1 MDISLMITVIAAFA
15 TPMILA
21 RFNIKLLP
29 TSVAEI
35 IVGIIIGKSCLNLVH
50 IDSIL
55 TSMSTFGVILLL
67 FLSGMEIDF
76 SLFKKNNVPLTKLE
90 QKQADDTPKITPV
103 QVAVLAYALSFV
115 AAFALAFLF
124 KFTGLFTNVLL
135 ATILFST
142 IALGVVISVLKE
154 NELLSK
160 PFGQT
165 ILLIAV
171 LGEVVPL
178 LSLTIYSSVVAGRGS
193 QIWLIGLLFIAGAM
207 IFRHFRWFFPA
218 LSKFNKSTTQID
230 MRLSFAVI
238 ITLVVL
244 AEHVGAE
251 NILGAFVAGIVIKL
265 FSERIHAAKA
275 GCDRIRLFD
284 SFLLHPDR
292 SQARHSESF
301 GGSKDD
307 RSDSVV
313 LFGVRPGQ
321 ASGLLRTA
329 AAFQTPKRL
338 GRLDS
343 FRNDDYARFGSSDGR
358 RRP

>member
-1 MDISLMITVIAAFA
+1 
-15 TPMILA
+15 
-21 RFNIKLLP
+21 
-29 TSVAEI
+29 
-35 IVGIIIGKSCLNLVH
+35 
-50 IDSIL
+50 
-55 TSMSTFGVILLL
+55 
-67 FLSGMEIDF
+67 MEIDF
-76 SLFKKNNVPLTKLE
+76 SLFKKNNAPLTKLE

-193 QIWLIGLLFIAGAM
+193 QIGLIGLLFIAGAM

-218 LSKFNKSTTQID
+218 LSKFNK
-230 MRLSFAVI
+230 
-238 ITLVVL
+238 
-244 AEHVGAE
+244 
-251 NILGAFVAGIVIKL
+251 
-265 FSERIHAAKA
+265 
-275 GCDRIRLFD
+275 
-284 SFLLHPDR
+284 
-292 SQARHSESF
+292 
-301 GGSKDD
+301 
-307 RSDSVV
+307 
-313 LFGVRPGQ
+313 
-321 ASGLLRTA
+321 
-329 AAFQTPKRL
+329 
-338 GRLDS
+338 
-343 FRNDDYARFGSSDGR
+343 
-358 RRP
+358 

>member
-1 MDISLMITVIAAFA
+1 MITVIAAFA

-76 SLFKKNNVPLTKLE
+76 SLFKKNNAPLTKLE

-142 IALGVVISVLKE
+142 IALGVVISDRK
-154 NELLSK
+154 
-160 PFGQT
+160 
-165 ILLIAV
+165 
-171 LGEVVPL
+171 
-178 LSLTIYSSVVAGRGS
+178 SVV
-193 QIWLIGLLFIAGAM
+193 
-207 IFRHFRWFFPA
+207 
-218 LSKFNKSTTQID
+218 
-230 MRLSFAVI
+230 
-238 ITLVVL
+238 
-244 AEHVGAE
+244 
-251 NILGAFVAGIVIKL
+251 
-265 FSERIHAAKA
+265 
-275 GCDRIRLFD
+275 
-284 SFLLHPDR
+284 
-292 SQARHSESF
+292 
-301 GGSKDD
+301 
-307 RSDSVV
+307 
-313 LFGVRPGQ
+313 
-321 ASGLLRTA
+321 
-329 AAFQTPKRL
+329 
-338 GRLDS
+338 
-343 FRNDDYARFGSSDGR
+343 
-358 RRP
+358 